1 MIFLVVVWLLTAIS
15 NKCSQNH
22 WFDSEIDLT
31 PGYVAAYPLPLMTS
45 AFYNGFSAR
54 QPSLVQPEWFQ
65 LNRTRFRKS
74 YKGSPKM
81 RIITRT
87 LLILLLSAVTVACA
101 KPQDQ
106 KPPDEVTV
114 QLKWFH
120 QAQFAGF
127 YVAQE
132 KGYYAAENLKVNFLE
147 GGQDIDITMPVILR
161 QADFAVVAPE
171 NIFKKRSQGAPITA
185 IASLY
190 RRSAVVFVS
199 MADSGIVGPA
209 DFAGKII
216 AIGGIGAATQDLQ
229 FQFYAMMTK
238 LELDVGRVK
247 IVPYD
252 PEYTDF
258 YSGRVDVTPAFITG
272 GVIKM
277 RRKGYKLNLIWPG
290 DYGVRF
296 YSDTLVA
303 NEQMIAQ
310 KPKLVERFLR
320 ATLKGWRE
328 AVGDPES
335 AVAATMKYA
344 RVKDAGLQMA
354 MVEALLPLVHT
365 GEDKIGWMKAERWQ
379 EMHRILRE
387 QRIISVPLPDV
398 SQVYTMQFLEAIYGG
413 NTQ

>member
-1 MIFLVVVWLLTAIS
+1 
-15 NKCSQNH
+15 
-22 WFDSEIDLT
+22 
-31 PGYVAAYPLPLMTS
+31 
-45 AFYNGFSAR
+45 
-54 QPSLVQPEWFQ
+54 
-65 LNRTRFRKS
+65 
-74 YKGSPKM
+74 M

-147 GGQDIDITMPVILR
+147 GGYGIDIVKPVISG

-171 NIFKKRSQGAPITA
+171 NVLKKRSQGKPVTA
-185 IASLY
+185 IAALY

-199 MADSGIVGPA
+199 MADSGLVRPA
-209 DFAGKII
+209 DFTGKII
-216 AIGGIGAATQDLQ
+216 AVGGTGGAIQDLQ
-229 FQFYAMMTK
+229 FQFYAMMK
-238 LELDVGRVK
+238 ELGLDASKVNV
-247 IVPYD
+247 VPYD
-252 PEYTDF
+252 PEYESF
-258 YSGRVDVTPAFITG
+258 YSSRVDVTPAYITG
-272 GVIKM
+272 GVIRM
-277 RRKGYKLNLIWPG
+277 RQKGYKLNLVWPG

-296 YSDTLVA
+296 YSDTLVT
-303 NEQMIAQ
+303 NEQMITQ
-310 KPKLVERFLR
+310 KPKLVLRFLR
-320 ATLKGWRE
+320 ATLKGWRD

-335 AVAATMKYA
+335 AAAATLKYA
-344 RVKDAGLQMA
+344 RNPNAELQTA
-354 MVEALLPLVHT
+354 MMEALLPLVHT
-365 GEDKIGWMKAERWQ
+365 GEDQIGWMKADRWQ
-379 EMHRILRE
+379 EMHRILLE
-387 QRIISVPLPDV
+387 QGILPSPLPEV